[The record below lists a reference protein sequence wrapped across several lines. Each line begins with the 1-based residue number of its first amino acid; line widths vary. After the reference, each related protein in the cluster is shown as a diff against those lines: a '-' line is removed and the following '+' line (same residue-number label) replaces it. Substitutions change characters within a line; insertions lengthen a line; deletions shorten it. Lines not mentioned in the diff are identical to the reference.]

1 MADIRLT
8 FRWSNKDGQGRMSPS
23 DSQDILDNVDPKVA
37 ADFLQDIISDASDLY
52 EKLQQAKTMEHTQ

>member
-1 MADIRLT
+1 
-8 FRWSNKDGQGRMSPS
+8 MSPS
-23 DSQDILDNVDPKVA
+23 DSQDILDNVDPKIA